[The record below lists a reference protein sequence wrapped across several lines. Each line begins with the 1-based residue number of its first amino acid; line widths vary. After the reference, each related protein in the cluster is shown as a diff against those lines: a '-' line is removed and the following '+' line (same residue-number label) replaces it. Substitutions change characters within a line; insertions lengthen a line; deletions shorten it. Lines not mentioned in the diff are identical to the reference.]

1 MNIKKWSQQMPA
13 EEKKNPRHPE
23 VTFLPPLGM
32 VLAFFDKKV
41 RQPAEKKEADASD
54 EKTVEKLI
62 EKLSEKEKH
71 E

>member
-1 MNIKKWSQQMPA
+1 MSG
-13 EEKKNPRHPE
+13 EEKKEPRHPE

-41 RQPAEKKEADASD
+41 RKRSQKKDDPETSD

-62 EKLSEKEKH
+62 EKLSEKDTNE
-71 E
+71 

>member
-1 MNIKKWSQQMPA
+1 MSIKKWLKQMPA
-13 EEKKNPRHPE
+13 DDKKEPRHPE

-32 VLAFFDKKV
+32 VLAFFDKKG
-41 RQPAEKKEADASD
+41 RERAQKKQDLESSD

-62 EKLSEKEKH
+62 EKLSEKE

>member
-1 MNIKKWSQQMPA
+1 MPA
-13 EEKKNPRHPE
+13 EDKKDPRHPE

-32 VLAFFDKKV
+32 ALAFFDKKV
-41 RQPAEKKEADASD
+41 RKSTSKKEADVSD

-62 EKLSEKEKH
+62 EKLSETKED

>member
-1 MNIKKWSQQMPA
+1 MPA
-13 EEKKNPRHPE
+13 EDKKDPRHPE

-41 RQPAEKKEADASD
+41 RKSAGKKEADASD

-62 EKLSEKEKH
+62 EKLSETKED